1 MKKTKIFGIIILIA
15 LAAAAIWYYIMRR
28 EEKPVALDTEKP
40 QYGYIAMSVTATGT
54 IEPVDTVSVG
64 TQVSGTIKYV
74 YADFNSSVK
83 KGQLIAELDKSLLEA
98 QVNQYQANL
107 VVAKSQLIYEKSTY
121 DRQNLLY
128 QTGAI
133 SKADYE
139 TALYQYNTA
148 KANVQSVQAQL
159 DAAQKNLSYADI
171 YSPVNGVVMMRSVNI
186 GQTVASS
193 FSTPTLF
200 VIAKDISNMQV
211 QAAVDEADIGNV
223 KQNQRATFTVDA
235 FPENLFSGTVEEI
248 RLEPTISANVVTYT
262 TIIKAPND
270 NLKLKPGMTA
280 NIIIYTKEEKN
291 ALLISAKALKFK
303 PDASLGKQYK
313 IGALNADSVG
323 GANSTHHK
331 TGGGMRKSPDSS
343 GKKANDTT
351 VVITPQKAFVWVKVN
366 DSLIQK
372 KIIIGLND
380 DTHVQVLHGLS
391 TDDEVVDGIQNPALV
406 SAASAQPAKSPF
418 MPQRRNSTPAKPPQT
433 K

>member
-1 MKKTKIFGIIILIA
+1 MKNFKVIGIILLIILIGGGY
-15 LAAAAIWYYIMRR
+15 WYYKIRK
-28 EEKPVALDTEKP
+28 EDKPVVLDTEKP
-40 QYGYIAMSVTATGT
+40 QTGYISQSVTATGT

-64 TQVSGTIKYV
+64 TQVSGTIKYL
-74 YADFNSSVK
+74 YADFNSTVK
-83 KGQLIAELDKSLLEA
+83 KGQLIAELDKALLQA

-107 VVAKSQLIYEKSTY
+107 DVARSQAVYEKSTF
-121 DRQNLLY
+121 DRQALLY
-128 QTGAI
+128 KTGAI

-139 TALYQYNTA
+139 SAMYQNNSA
-148 KANVQSVQAQL
+148 QANVASAKAQL
-159 DAAQKNLSYADI
+159 DGAQKNLSYANI
-171 YSPVNGVVMMRSVNI
+171 YSPVNGVVMARNINI

-223 KQNQRATFTVDA
+223 KQRQRATFTVDA
-235 FPENLFSGTVEEI
+235 YPDNTFTGNVEQI
-248 RLEPTISANVVTYT
+248 RLEPTVSANVVTYT

-280 NIIIYTKEEKN
+280 NIIIYTKEENN

-303 PDASLGKQYK
+303 PDASLAKQYK

-323 GANSTHHK
+323 NKNSDKKKNNNRMNRDT
-331 TGGGMRKSPDSS
+331 SS
-343 GKKANDTT
+343 KNMNDTT
-351 VVITPQKAFVWVKVN
+351 VVIVPKKAFVWIKQN

-391 TDDEVVDGIQNPALV
+391 ADDEVVDGIEITTADKPAT
-406 SAASAQPAKSPF
+406 STTTKSPF
-418 MPQRRNSTPAKPPQT
+418 MPQRGGGSTPKKPAS

>member
-1 MKKTKIFGIIILIA
+1 MKKKKIIWIIVLIA
-15 LAAAAIWYYIMRR
+15 VVAAGIWYFKFRR

-40 QYGYIAMSVTATGT
+40 ENGYIALSVTATGT

-64 TQVSGTIKYV
+64 TQVSGTIRYV
-74 YADFNSSVK
+74 YADFNSRVK
-83 KGQLIAELDKSLLEA
+83 KGQLVAELDKSLLNA
-98 QVNQYQANL
+98 QVNQFQANL
-107 VVAKSQLIYEKSTY
+107 QVAKSQLIYQKSTY
-121 DRQNLLY
+121 DRQNLLF
-128 QTGAI
+128 QAGAI

-139 TALYQYNTA
+139 TAMYQYNTA

-159 DAAQKNLSYADI
+159 DAALKNLSYADI
-171 YSPVNGVVMMRSVNI
+171 YSPVDGVVMVRNVNI

-200 VIAKDISNMQV
+200 IIAKDISKMQV

-235 FPENLFSGTVEEI
+235 FPENTFSGIVEEV
-248 RLEPTISANVVTYT
+248 RLQPTISANVVTYT

-280 NIIIYTKEEKN
+280 NIIIYTKEEN
-291 ALLISAKALKFK
+291 DALLISAKALKFK
-303 PDASLGKQYK
+303 PDPSMGKQFK
-313 IGALNADSVG
+313 IISLSTDSAAGSDVPR
-323 GANSTHHK
+323 HIK
-331 TGGGMRKSPDSS
+331 DKSMHRTDSA
-343 GKKANDTT
+343 GREINDTA
-351 VVITPQKAFVWVKVN
+351 VVITPQRSSVWVKEN

-391 TDDEVVDGIQNPALV
+391 PADDVVDGVQNPDIPP
-406 SAASAQPAKSPF
+406 AAAGPPKSPF
-418 MPQRRNSTPAKPPQT
+418 MPQRRGSSTKKPPAV

>member
-1 MKKTKIFGIIILIA
+1 MKKKKIIWIMVLIA
-15 LAAAAIWYYIMRR
+15 VVAAGIWYFKFRR
-28 EEKPVALDTEKP
+28 QEKPVALDTEKP
-40 QYGYIAMSVTATGT
+40 ENGYIALSVTATGT

-64 TQVSGTIKYV
+64 TQVSGTIRYV
-74 YADFNSSVK
+74 YADFNSRVK
-83 KGQLIAELDKSLLEA
+83 KGQLVAELDKSLLNA
-98 QVNQYQANL
+98 QVNQFQANL
-107 VVAKSQLIYEKSTY
+107 QVAKSQLIYQKSTY
-121 DRQNLLY
+121 DRQNLLF
-128 QTGAI
+128 QAGAI

-139 TALYQYNTA
+139 TAMYQYNTA

-159 DAAQKNLSYADI
+159 DAALKNLSYADI
-171 YSPVNGVVMMRSVNI
+171 YSPVDGVVMVRNVNI

-200 VIAKDISNMQV
+200 IIAKDISKMQV

-235 FPENLFSGTVEEI
+235 FPENTFSGIVEEV
-248 RLEPTISANVVTYT
+248 RLQPTISANVVTYT

-280 NIIIYTKEEKN
+280 NIIIYTKEEN
-291 ALLISAKALKFK
+291 DALLISAKALKFK
-303 PDASLGKQYK
+303 PDLSMDKQFKIISLNTDSAAGSAVPRYTKDK
-313 IGALNADSVG
+313 SMHRADSAG
-323 GANSTHHK
+323 
-331 TGGGMRKSPDSS
+331 RKI
-343 GKKANDTT
+343 NDTA
-351 VVITPQKAFVWVKVN
+351 VVITPQWSSVWVKEN

-391 TDDEVVDGIQNPALV
+391 PADDVVDAVQNPDILP
-406 SAASAQPAKSPF
+406 AAAGPAKSPF
-418 MPQRRNSTPAKPPQT
+418 MPQRRGSSTKKPPAA